1 MTHESVVTLLKD
13 VAKSL
18 GDSVTFGYG
27 ALEDFNTLTNKVY
40 PYIWLYPL
48 KGEFVSGESKL
59 TSSIDWECEV
69 NILHEDAVTGAE
81 FETAQ
86 AWDKGF
92 KIMEGFVHKLDE
104 FILNPDST
112 TDINSDLVSLERVR
126 FEAGRKATG
135 DVLTG
140 WKLTFTMRTPTEFAY
155 CSIYE

>member
-1 MTHESVVTLLKD
+1 MTHESVVTLLED

-27 ALEDFNTLTNKVY
+27 ALEDFNTLKNKVF
-40 PYIWLYPL
+40 PYVWLYPL

-59 TSSIDWECEV
+59 TSSIEFEIEI
-69 NILHEDAVTGAE
+69 NILHEDSTTGAD

-104 FILNPDST
+104 FILDPETNEGIT
-112 TDINSDLVSLERVR
+112 SDLVSLDRVR

-140 WKLTFTMRTPTEFAY
+140 WKLTFTMTVPTEFEY
-155 CSIYE
+155 CSLYE